1 MDPPPDRIK
10 SATLE
15 HLALVIA
22 QLALLAALLLSPGY
36 GHLAWLAPA
45 RSLGLLLGAA
55 GLVLAG
61 VAAWQLRAGRSLT
74 PMPTPRAA
82 AVLQTR
88 GLYRQVRHPV
98 YSGLLVW
105 ACGVAIAAA
114 SVLHFLLFGMLWV
127 VLAAKAKREEQ
138 LLNHKF
144 SGYAEY
150 AARTPRFFPTPRRHP
165 SS

>member
-1 MDPPPDRIK
+1 MAPSPDRIRSTPPK
-10 SATLE
+10 
-15 HLALVIA
+15 HLALVIV
-22 QLALLAALLLSPGY
+22 QLALLAALILSPAC
-36 GHLAWLAPA
+36 GHLAWLGPA
-45 RSLGLLLGAA
+45 RPLGLLLGAA

-61 VAAWQLRAGRSLT
+61 LATWQLRAGRSLT
-74 PMPTPRAA
+74 PMPTPRAG

-105 ACGVAIAAA
+105 ACGVVIAAA
-114 SVLHFLLFGMLWV
+114 SVLHFLLFGLLWV
-127 VLAAKAKREEQ
+127 VFIAKAKREEQ
-138 LLNHKF
+138 LLNQRF

-150 AARTPRFFPTPRRHP
+150 AARTPRFFPVPKRSH